1 MPPVEDCMD
10 KGSLLTSWV
19 QQGQTNLSWA
29 KVYPSWRPHKHH
41 NSSQRTPRSPTAPSL
56 MDNNTKMAGK
66 RQLPTDNNKLRY
78 SVSEYKKDSCDMK
91 TLEDALSFPETKATA
106 AARRAIHH
114 PFRSNI
120 TNIDYFLSK
129 LFFNSFDRIAQQ

>member
-41 NSSQRTPRSPTAPSL
+41 NSSQRTPRSSTTAPSLL

-78 SVSEYKKDSCDMK
+78 SVSEYVKDSCDMK
-91 TLEDALSFPETKATA
+91 TLEDALSFPETKQTA

-129 LFFNSFDRIAQQ
+129 LVFIIILIK